1 MRSPTL
7 QGARVTIWNQPIS
20 EETGVCKAK
29 PIISEKRPRET
40 NNEYQLLIRKEIK
53 IKITINM
60 VNNRIKRTILYT
72 TAFVQ
77 ETFVM
82 MPSIIL
88 EAISAKKLKKAP
100 SKKFKIKFRY
110 A

>member
-1 MRSPTL
+1 
-7 QGARVTIWNQPIS
+7 
-20 EETGVCKAK
+20 
-29 PIISEKRPRET
+29 
-40 NNEYQLLIRKEIK
+40 
-53 IKITINM
+53 M

-72 TAFVQ
+72 TAFVW
-77 ETFVM
+77 ETFVT

-88 EAISAKKLKKAP
+88 EAISTKKLKKAP